1 MYYDDNLQSVR
12 LFQPD
17 FVKLAE
23 AYGMPGMLV
32 TQKVDVDRAIESA
45 LQHPGPV
52 LINFEVEQH
61 EDTFPAMPP
70 GTSLAETVDAP
81 KYEGDIEF
89 APGQASREKV
99 RSR

>member
-1 MYYDDNLQSVR
+1 
-12 LFQPD
+12 
-17 FVKLAE
+17 
-23 AYGMPGMLV
+23 
-32 TQKVDVDRAIESA
+32 
-45 LQHPGPV
+45 
-52 LINFEVEQH
+52 
-61 EDTFPAMPP
+61 MPP